1 VVRKSSDIALLL
13 GSRGRSR
20 GRGGVGKTLRSM
32 FGSWSGLG
40 ARFGFGQS
48 SSARAHWRDDR
59 RGLLASVPGWL
70 AAVLVLAAFAGGFL
84 LGGRLQP
91 ADGNEQNPLKAS
103 VTGTAPEQLGGQVPD
118 PRATNPQDDGRDT
131 RSIDERPLTRQA
143 FVVSYYHGL
152 PAEEAKQRAKELGKW
167 LTAQGIERARA
178 YLAQAKSGPLWLTVV
193 YFEGAEQRTEVA
205 QKLTELRDVP
215 DANFTWLRKNT
226 KGWPEWMS
234 IQ

>member
-1 VVRKSSDIALLL
+1 MVCQHGLEPPRL
-13 GSRGRSR
+13 
-20 GRGGVGKTLRSM
+20 VGQGTWRNSGESVGNLVSGNYRVEFLPRNGYRHPDAM
-32 FGSWSGLG
+32 IVCNRAGLG
-40 ARFGFGQS
+40 ASWCEQP
-48 SSARAHWRDDR
+48 
-59 RGLLASVPGWL
+59 SVIFEI
-70 AAVLVLAAFAGGFL
+70 VS
-84 LGGRLQP
+84 
-91 ADGNEQNPLKAS
+91 ES
-103 VTGTAPEQLGGQVPD
+103 
-118 PRATNPQDDGRDT
+118 T

-193 YFEGAEQRTEVA
+193 YFEGAEQRAEVA
-205 QKLTELRDVP
+205 AKLTELRDVP
-215 DANFTWLRKNT
+215 DANFAWLRKNT